1 MVVGRRRFV
10 AVVAAAVV
18 AALSVAT
25 VGVPATLLGA
35 GAWSFAALFNR
46 WAPGLSGPTSWV
58 AGIVAEATVLI
69 AESAALALV
78 APHPHPQWV
87 YVVVLLVPPALALL
101 AHERLSRV
109 PRSRASR
116 DSRRVSGEPW
126 LAVLAVVVIEAMF
139 EAIKLHGH
147 DFGLTWF
154 MASDARNQ
162 VVGNRAIL
170 AAGGITLKEMS
181 SYPALVNA
189 VCAIIDGAGGR
200 ADLNTAV
207 LMVRDIQAMVAT
219 VILSSIALALAFI
232 AAVVETVPWPDGRPR
247 RLPPRLALAL
257 VGCGSLAISAFVL
270 GLSASG
276 GFLSAIGALVFCVAG
291 LVLGLRV
298 AQHYDNLTLVL
309 LTLTLVLAMGSWT
322 FVFVVPALAMVV
334 GIVGGVRYLHSPD
347 APASRERTLTRAS
360 VGFALVTLVAVGG
373 VLLLKLG
380 TLTATLKASGGI
392 IAPNP
397 GLFFYWLGPIAFAS
411 VFTAPKGPPRRAR
424 VLLVAEFVVLALTT
438 LWIRRLHPFGQDWSY
453 YATKML
459 WLATATIVWAPFVLL
474 IDLVRKLDLW
484 VRRVG
489 PRAVTNAVVS
499 IAGSGVI
506 IGGIG
511 HETPF
516 PFLWQWAYVGSTYPS
531 PRVVD
536 AVLQE
541 AAKGGPFVVWLYTP
555 ELIDNRL
562 GNFWSALAWDYSA
575 NATVLTTK
583 NGNSFMS
590 WAYNENDT
598 PAALCTAVTDFKTR
612 VITSDPHVIVTLR
625 ATCPAYRRLFPA
637 SAAGPSTSG

>member
-25 VGVPATLLGA
+25 VGVPATLLGS

-219 VILSSIALALAFI
+219 VILSSIGLALAFI
-232 AAVVETVPWPDGRPR
+232 AAVVQTVPWPEGRPR
-247 RLPPRLALAL
+247 RLPPGLALAL
-257 VGCGSLAISAFVL
+257 PRLA
-270 GLSASG
+270 
-276 GFLSAIGALVFCVAG
+276 
-291 LVLGLRV
+291 
-298 AQHYDNLTLVL
+298 AQ
-309 LTLTLVLAMGSWT
+309 A
-322 FVFVVPALAMVV
+322 
-334 GIVGGVRYLHSPD
+334 
-347 APASRERTLTRAS
+347 
-360 VGFALVTLVAVGG
+360 
-373 VLLLKLG
+373 
-380 TLTATLKASGGI
+380 
-392 IAPNP
+392 
-397 GLFFYWLGPIAFAS
+397 
-411 VFTAPKGPPRRAR
+411 
-424 VLLVAEFVVLALTT
+424 
-438 LWIRRLHPFGQDWSY
+438 
-453 YATKML
+453 
-459 WLATATIVWAPFVLL
+459 
-474 IDLVRKLDLW
+474 
-484 VRRVG
+484 
-489 PRAVTNAVVS
+489 PRACA
-499 IAGSGVI
+499 
-506 IGGIG
+506 
-511 HETPF
+511 EP
-516 PFLWQWAYVGSTYPS
+516 
-531 PRVVD
+531 
-536 AVLQE
+536 
-541 AAKGGPFVVWLYTP
+541 
-555 ELIDNRL
+555 
-562 GNFWSALAWDYSA
+562 
-575 NATVLTTK
+575 
-583 NGNSFMS
+583 
-590 WAYNENDT
+590 
-598 PAALCTAVTDFKTR
+598 
-612 VITSDPHVIVTLR
+612 
-625 ATCPAYRRLFPA
+625 
-637 SAAGPSTSG
+637 